1 MFLMVSSGFPAG
13 RKDPVDP
20 LSSPSNW
27 SFHNGLSHGTHLAVQ
42 AVKQVVTPGIQPRS
56 AGIKIREIGLVHVLF
71 DGDIQR
77 RPALRSLFWQWGV
90 TVGRLPSNG
99 HPGGSATVED
109 CDAVVHLCGEADP
122 AGSVSGAMPDGA
134 VEEGAAAAEAAPLL
148 VIGAGPVAVIPW
160 ITIPDPGPAG
170 SRLKAALQSCQERAR
185 HLRGDSCSG
194 HELEQFRD
202 FLGHELRSPLTAI
215 KTALMVLQAEGG
227 HEPGSARMLRIALRN
242 LARLTETVGWSQELM
257 SLAEAPPTA
266 ELGPVNLAT
275 LARAIPA
282 HMDVHLNNYHESR
295 QVLTDCRLLGI
306 LAGQMERVLA
316 YARPG
321 SRPVFRLEPDPD
333 SGECLLTATVAQDSE
348 DTVVSRV
355 APTDGE
361 EALHDPPDWNRV
373 EFDHLV
379 RMLISPNLLQIL
391 GVRPRIPV
399 DVRGVLELTIG
410 LPRWTGTPSPAPD
423 PAISV

>member
-1 MFLMVSSGFPAG
+1 M
-13 RKDPVDP
+13 
-20 LSSPSNW
+20 
-27 SFHNGLSHGTHLAVQ
+27 SHGTYLAVQ
-42 AVKQVVTPGIQPRS
+42 AVKQVVTPGFQPRS

-71 DGDIQR
+71 HGDIQR

-90 TVGRLPSNG
+90 TVGCLPSNV
-99 HPGGSATVED
+99 HPPGLATVED
-109 CDAVVHLCGEADP
+109 CDAVVHLCGETHPTEFD
-122 AGSVSGAMPDGA
+122 SGAMPDGGLA
-134 VEEGAAAAEAAPLL
+134 EGEAAAEAAPLL

-227 HEPGSARMLRIALRN
+227 HEPGSIRMLRIALRN

-275 LARAIPA
+275 MARAIPA
-282 HMDVHLNNYHESR
+282 HLDVHLDNNHESST
-295 QVLTDCRLLGI
+295 VLTDCRLVGM

-321 SRPVFRLEPDPD
+321 SRPVFRLGLDPD
-333 SGECLLTATVAQDSE
+333 SGDCLLTATVTQDGE

-355 APTDGE
+355 SPTGGE
-361 EALHDPPDWNRV
+361 EADHGSPDWNRV

-391 GVRPRIPV
+391 GVRPRIPA

-410 LPRWTGTPSPAPD
+410 LPRWTGAPSPAPD

>member
-13 RKDPVDP
+13 RKDPADP
-20 LSSPSNW
+20 LLSHSNW
-27 SFHNGLSHGTHLAVQ
+27 ARHNGLSHGTYLAIQ

-71 DGDIQR
+71 DGDIRR

-90 TVGRLPSNG
+90 TVGRLPSNA
-99 HPGGSATVED
+99 HLPGMATVED
-109 CDAVVHLCGEADP
+109 CDAVVHLCGETDP
-122 AGSVSGAMPDGA
+122 TEFVSGAMPDGA
-134 VEEGAAAAEAAPLL
+134 LAEGEAAAEAAPLL
-148 VIGAGPVAVIPW
+148 VIGAGPVVGIPW
-160 ITIPDPGPAG
+160 ITIPDPGPGG

-185 HLRGDSCSG
+185 RLRGDSCSS

-215 KTALMVLQAEGG
+215 KTALMALQAEGE

-242 LARLTETVGWSQELM
+242 LVRLTETVGWSQELM

-266 ELGPVNLAT
+266 ELDPVRLAT
-275 LARAIPA
+275 LVRAIPA
-282 HMDVHLNNYHESR
+282 HLDVHLDNNHESR
-295 QVLTDCRLLGI
+295 KVLTDCRLLGM

-333 SGECLLTATVAQDSE
+333 SGDYLLMATVAEDRNDSF
-348 DTVVSRV
+348 VSRV
-355 APTDGE
+355 SPAGGA
-361 EALHDPPDWNRV
+361 EADHDPPDQDRV

-391 GVRPRIPV
+391 GVRPRLSA

-410 LPRWTGTPSPAPD
+410 LPRWTGEISPAPD
-423 PAISV
+423 PALTV